1 METGRFRLALR
12 NRQLTINMV
21 AQVISFVVSFG
32 ISFFLTPYIVENIGV
47 EANGFVGL
55 ANNFTGYVSIITT
68 ALTSMAG
75 RFITISI
82 HRKDYKSANKYMS
95 SVFMANIVLSAVI
108 AVPMVYVLAN
118 INTLFDVPSGMVTD
132 VTILWSF
139 MFFSF
144 LLGNVM
150 SVFSVAAFSQNRLD
164 IQSGT
169 GIANNILRAAFLVVA
184 YSVFDARVWY
194 LGCISLVT
202 SLISISVNFYCKKK
216 MLPQVHIRKE
226 YFEIKAIKELVASG
240 IWNSIS
246 KVSSM
251 LSEELDLLVANLF
264 IGATAMGQ
272 ISLAKSLSTH
282 ILSLMGSISS
292 VFAPQLTI
300 SYAKNDFED
309 IKKQLISAI
318 KILGFISC
326 VPMAIL
332 YAYGEDFFKL
342 WVPGEN
348 AKLLQTLTIIASLEF
363 PLVLPLEPL
372 WNIFTVTNKV
382 KQSSIYLMINSALT
396 IGIVFVLLNFAQTE
410 YQKEII
416 IVGVSTVF
424 CIIRALTF
432 LPIYGAKCLGFRW
445 HTFYK
450 PEFKN
455 VFAIAILTFVSLIIK
470 NTVKIDSWLTLIAVS
485 CVTAAMSV
493 LINYFLILGKYERTL
508 LKNKIFNLFNN
519 KKH

>member
-1 METGRFRLALR
+1 MKIKGISFSSR
-12 NRQLTINMV
+12 NRQLIINMA
-21 AQVISFVVSFG
+21 AQAISFVVSFG
-32 ISFFLTPYIVENIGV
+32 ISFFLTPYIVKNIGV
-47 EANGFVGL
+47 EANGFLGL
-55 ANNFTGYVSIITT
+55 AGNFTGYVSIITT

-150 SVFSVAAFSQNRLD
+150 SVFGVAAFSQNRLD

-240 IWNSIS
+240 IWNS
-246 KVSSM
+246 VSGLSNT
-251 LSEELDLLVANLF
+251 LSEGLDLLIANLF
-264 IGATAMGQ
+264 IDAAAMGR
-272 ISLAKSLSTH
+272 ISVAKSVPH
-282 ILSLMGSISS
+282 HVLSLMGSISS

-326 VPMAIL
+326 IPMAII
-332 YAYGEDFFKL
+332 YAYGDAFFNL
-342 WVPGEN
+342 WVPGED
-348 AKLLQTLTIIASLEF
+348 AKLLQLLAVVASLEF

-372 WNIFTVTNKV
+372 WNIFTITNKV
-382 KQSSIYLMINSALT
+382 KQSSIYLVVNSALT
-396 IGIVFVLLNFAQTE
+396 IVIVFVLLNFAQTE
-410 YQKEII
+410 YQKMLI

-424 CIIRALTF
+424 SIIRALFF
-432 LPIYGAKCLGFRW
+432 LPLYGAKCLGLKW
-445 HTFYK
+445 NTFYA
-450 PEFKN
+450 PAFKN
-455 VFAIAILTFVSLIIK
+455 VFVIALLTIISLMLK
-470 NTVKIDSWLTLIAVS
+470 KVVTIDNWLMLIVASCITAAVS
-485 CVTAAMSV
+485 IF
-493 LINYFLILGKYERTL
+493 INYFVILGKDERNII
-508 LKNKIFNLFNN
+508 KGKILGRR
-519 KKH
+519 